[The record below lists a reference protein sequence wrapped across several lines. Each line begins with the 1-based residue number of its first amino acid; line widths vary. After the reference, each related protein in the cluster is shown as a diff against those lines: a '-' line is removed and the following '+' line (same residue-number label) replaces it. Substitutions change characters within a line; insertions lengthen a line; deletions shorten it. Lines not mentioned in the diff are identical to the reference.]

1 MKIKLTLLTG
11 LVAVS
16 ALAAPMTAHAQAP
29 VKRLRVMAAPQP
41 RLTNVPS
48 VGFVTAKV
56 PSVALP
62 VQQQWREIPG
72 SGPAVF
78 YQSVNDNK
86 CLRANPSFNVLV
98 STATCDFSN
107 SSNSKQQQW
116 IHSGTGQLANLDRL
130 IRGIRENSLAVDFAN
145 INTKVQMERFTSA
158 AHQRWIEF

>member
-1 MKIKLTLLTG
+1 MKNKLILLTG
-11 LVAVS
+11 LVAVT
-16 ALAAPMTAHAQAP
+16 AFAAPMTAHAQAP

-41 RLTNVPS
+41 WLTNVPS

-98 STATCDFSN
+98 STAAAIN

-116 IHSGTGQLANLDRL
+116 IHSGRASSRTSSAGSGPQNRCGASPTSTPV
-130 IRGIRENSLAVDFAN
+130 RGRATRPAILRGWRRSG
-145 INTKVQMERFTSA
+145 
-158 AHQRWIEF
+158 

>member
-1 MKIKLTLLTG
+1 MKSKLIILTG
-11 LVAVS
+11 LL
-16 ALAAPMTAHAQAP
+16 ALTSIAAPMTAHAQAP

-78 YQSVNDNK
+78 YQSVNGDK
-86 CLRANPSFNVLV
+86 CLRASPATNVLV

-107 SSNSKQQQW
+107 SSTSKQQQW

-130 IRGIRENSLAVDFAN
+130 VRGIRENSLAVDFAN
-145 INTKVQMERFTSA
+145 INTKVQMERFTGA